1 VESSRAHTGRGQER
15 AVITDEE
22 IQELPTDDPEMAFV
36 CFEAIVRGRAQEAIS
51 HSNDNST
58 EYELEYLNKVIGA
71 AQHFGIEIVGDLKL
85 PKWGD
90 NDVFSRYRQL
100 LSDVDKFTVQV
111 RLRHFSEAKRFSV
124 ALDAA
129 AKTKIHHFVDKLR
142 EAIADLDV
150 SQEKRDELFAKLN
163 DFEKAVDKSR
173 TPMQEFSAM
182 MLAFWNAVE
191 PGRKWIDSIAN
202 VMAEA
207 RALEEAARP
216 RLTQPKPKLQIT
228 AQKKTPRETFNQDL
242 DDEIPF

>member
-1 VESSRAHTGRGQER
+1 M
-15 AVITDEE
+15 ITDEE
-22 IQELPTDDPEMAFV
+22 IQDLPTDDPEMAFV
-36 CFEAIVRGRAQEAIS
+36 RFEAIVRERAQEAMS
-51 HSNDNST
+51 HERDSST

-71 AQHFGIEIVGDLKL
+71 AQHFGIEIVGDLQL

-90 NDVFSRYRQL
+90 SDIYSRYRQL

-111 RLRHFSEAKRFSV
+111 RLRHFTEAKRFSV

-129 AKTKIHHFVDKLR
+129 AKTKIHHFIDHLR
-142 EAIADLDV
+142 EAIAELDI
-150 SQEKRDELFAKLN
+150 SQEKRDELLAKLN
-163 DFEKAVDKSR
+163 DFAKAVDKSR

-182 MLAFWNAVE
+182 LLAFWNAVE

-207 RALEEAARP
+207 RALEEAVRP
-216 RLTQPKPKLQIT
+216 RLAPAKAKLQIT
-228 AQKKTPRETFNQDL
+228 DQKKRPKRESFEQDL

>member
-1 VESSRAHTGRGQER
+1 M
-15 AVITDEE
+15 ITDEQ
-22 IQELPTDDPEMAFV
+22 IQELPLDDPEMAFV
-36 CFEAIVRGRAQEAIS
+36 CFEAIVRGNAQDAIS
-51 HSNDNST
+51 RTDENST
-58 EYELEYLNKVIGA
+58 EYELEYLNKVMAA
-71 AQHFGIEIVGDLKL
+71 AQHFGIEIVGDLKM

-90 NDVFSRYRQL
+90 KDIYARYRQL

-142 EAIADLDV
+142 EAIAALDV
-150 SQEKRDELFAKLN
+150 SQEKRDELFGKLN

-173 TPMQEFSAM
+173 TPLQEFGAM
-182 MLAFWNAVE
+182 MTAFWNAVE
-191 PGRKWIDSIAN
+191 PGRKWLDSIAK

-228 AQKKTPRETFNQDL
+228 AQKPPAPRETFNQDL